1 MIYLLYVAADCW
13 CCLDGLPHGPL
24 SKYLYILYKSV
35 VLPALA
41 NPTISMLQFF
51 SDLKSFPQMEDKI
64 DPITF
69 IDLKKI
75 IIFGLINSKS
85 TILYLYLEST
95 QVIFITIKYLLN
107 LQSINLS
114 FYVFTVQ
121 CCISFA
127 YLFYSCLLLFQNLIF
142 IQICDLFQNILTM
155 IIFLF
160 IFHFSS
166 ILLYLLN
173 TDLLFLDL
181 LLVAS
186 LIYLFFQE
194 Q

>member
-1 MIYLLYVAADCW
+1 MIYLLYVAADCR
-13 CCLDGLPHGPL
+13 CCLDGLPHGPQ

-95 QVIFITIKYLLN
+95 QVIFITIKYLSN

-114 FYVFTVQ
+114 FYVLTVQ
-121 CCISFA
+121 CCISFV
-127 YLFYSCLLLFQNLIF
+127 YLFYSCLLLFKNLIF
-142 IQICDLFQNILTM
+142 IQICDLFQYILTM

-181 LLVAS
+181 LLIAS